1 MRSAWSM
8 AAVTFILKRL
18 LENTLIEQ
26 AGPAGLG
33 EVLVTA
39 LPPDRIALGTEER
52 PQLNLYL
59 YRLTP
64 DSSWR
69 QSPAPAPARAGS
81 ADSEP
86 GEAGWQPLALKF
98 HYLLSSYGERD
109 GQGELLLGLAI
120 DCLQQ
125 AALLAGERLQALLQA
140 LSADGSGRA
149 RANVLARL
157 VSAAPLQELRIR
169 PEFLGMEE
177 QTRLWSAWQA
187 HARLAMT
194 YEVTALLKEAAPT
207 AKAGPG
213 RRMSA
218 GDKHNPGQPS

>member
-26 AGPAGLG
+26 AGSAGLG

-69 QSPAPAPARAGS
+69 QSPAPARAGS

-86 GEAGWQPLALKF
+86 GEAGRQLLALKF

-125 AALLAGERLQALLQA
+125 AALLSGERLQGLLQA

-207 AKAGPG
+207 AEARPG

-218 GDKHNPGQPS
+218 GDKYNPGQPS